1 MNIKFNKNSTEI
13 CHKIPYFTFS
23 ATIFLPSAV
32 VPSTKIVTRSLFANQ
47 TKEII
52 SDKCAFKTTIFKYCF
67 RIRLPST
74 LACFF
79 IKGN

>member
-52 SDKCAFKTTIFKYCF
+52 SDKCAFKTTYLNIVLEYAYPV
-67 RIRLPST
+67 PS
-74 LACFF
+74 LVFY
-79 IKGN
+79 KR